1 MLAIWSLV
9 PQPFLNQLEHLEV
22 HGSCIAEAWLGE
34 FWALLSLLVCEM
46 SAAFLFLKYFYYFR
60 VTILYHCIGFY
71 SFELLSY
78 TQIHWP
84 LQYCCKVGVKSRTWF
99 YPITNSCV
107 NLLSFT
113 DAGRKQH
120 SWVREQRMH
129 YLWLYNCHAHQHI
142 CVAFLLFLVPWEWC
156 EKAQMDSAH
165 AVGFCHSWVTLSLG
179 DWPNL

>member
-1 MLAIWSLV
+1 MFFWNSLSFSMIQRMLAIWSLV
-9 PQPFLNQLEHLEV
+9 PLPFLNQLEHLEV

-34 FWALLSLLVCEM
+34 FGALLSLLVCEM

-60 VTILYHCIGFY
+60 ITIIYHCIGFY

-113 DAGRKQH
+113 DAGRKQQTLG
-120 SWVREQRMH
+120 SESKECITYGTTIVMH
-129 YLWLYNCHAHQHI
+129 I
-142 CVAFLLFLVPWEWC
+142 SIFVLL
-156 EKAQMDSAH
+156 S
-165 AVGFCHSWVTLSLG
+165 FCS
-179 DWPNL
+179 